1 MHTTRAATIA
11 LAALL
16 VVDVGHGFAAML
28 CKNRKGGVALRETC
42 KRKET
47 QIDLVQLGGVC
58 PKGDPGPRGSGS
70 RVVDAN
76 GQSVGPLISGANV
89 LMVAGGHAV
98 IVQVD
103 TSGFPNDGS
112 LAYATS
118 DCSGTAYVSVNEP
131 LAPRAVTAGPTLYY
145 PVLPTQ
151 PVPLLAAGYS
161 GYSPTDC
168 TNAAGVVLP
177 NGLCCVSNDQGTVD
191 VAATMTLDL
200 GSLGFVPPF
209 HAEIVP

>member
-1 MHTTRAATIA
+1 MQTTRPAAIA

-16 VVDVGHGFAAML
+16 VVDVGHGFAAVL
-28 CKNRKGGVALRETC
+28 CKNRKGGVALRESC

-47 QIDLVQLGGVC
+47 QLDLVQLGGVC

-76 GQSVGPLISGANV
+76 GQSVGPLISGANI

-103 TSGFPNDGS
+103 TSGFSNDGS
-112 LAYATS
+112 LSYATS
-118 DCSGTAYVSVNEP
+118 DCSGTAYVSVSER

-151 PVPLLAAGYS
+151 PVHLLGIAYNGYA
-161 GYSPTDC
+161 PTDC
-168 TNAAGVVLP
+168 ANAGGVVLP
-177 NGLCCVSNDQGTVD
+177 NGLCCQSYDQGTVD
-191 VAATMTLDL
+191 VAMTMTLDL